1 MTATLERPRQ
11 YTLPSFERQM
21 SVRASI
27 LIGLLAFA
35 LYLTPALRVVQ
46 LNPDVVEYVD
56 VARRLLNGEGY
67 RLGVKAYHFGGTEVL
82 HHGLAERPPLFPLL
96 VAGLLGLGLDLR
108 AVQVV
113 NALLAAVSVGLV
125 AEIGRSLFGRSVGAA
140 AGLLAAISPVVLA
153 RMIPPMTEAL
163 TIALILLATWIV
175 VRAPEPARR
184 QDYLLAGLALGL
196 GYLTRPTVA
205 ALALALL
212 PALVLAAQD
221 RRGAVRAAG
230 WLSVGVLVF
239 AIPISLYSLATQGS
253 LSYSGQ
259 SYLYA
264 VHKDSD
270 VLRNGYGRP
279 LPTPVEFITSNVD
292 FVVVAILENVR
303 DYANL
308 LALDREWLRPLLP
321 AWIGVVLALALR
333 AYPRRAIVPAA
344 LALAS
349 FATYALTWANF
360 QERYQIPVLLL
371 LLPFLAH
378 GLTRLGLTRIPLGP
392 LPRSLPLFLAV
403 VVVGWWWLPTWRHQ
417 YQDEFRY
424 GDEEVTPRVDDG
436 LRWTGPPRWSDDPEL
451 ARINAW
457 LHDNTDRDD
466 VLTHGQPW
474 PYTFFTMRPATLLPT
489 KLTPDRLQ
497 TFLTEYHVAY
507 VLLDQRDRD
516 RRDYRADLEA
526 LARDG
531 VTVST
536 IGSFRIYDTRSLWRP
551 SRSGRARFVGTA
563 FRQVY
568 WPEV

>member
-1 MTATLERPRQ
+1 VTATLERPRQ

-67 RLGVKAYHFGGTEVL
+67 RLGVKAYHFGGTAVL

-563 FRQVY
+563 SRRVY

>member
-96 VAGLLGLGLDLR
+96 VAGLLGLGLDFR

-205 ALALALL
+205 ALALALM
-212 PALVLAAQD
+212 PAVVLAAQD

>member
-11 YTLPSFERQM
+11 YTLPGFERLT
-21 SVRASI
+21 SVRASV

-35 LYLTPALRVVQ
+35 LYLTPSLRVVQ

-67 RLGVKAYHFGGTEVL
+67 RLGVKAYHFGGTAVL

-239 AIPISLYSLATQGS
+239 AIPISLYSIATQGS

-279 LPTPVEFITSNVD
+279 LPTPVEFITSNFG
-292 FVVVAILENVR
+292 FVVVAILENAR

-308 LALDREWLRPLLP
+308 LLLDREWLRPLLP
-321 AWIGVVLALALR
+321 AWIGVLLALALR
-333 AYPRRAIVPAA
+333 AYPRRAIIPAA

-378 GLTRLGLTRIPLGP
+378 GLTRLGLTRIPLGR

-563 FRQVY
+563 SRRVY

>member
-11 YTLPSFERQM
+11 YTLPGFERLT
-21 SVRASI
+21 SVRASV

-35 LYLTPALRVVQ
+35 LYLTPSLRVVQ

-67 RLGVKAYHFGGTEVL
+67 RLGVKAYHFGGTAVL

-279 LPTPVEFITSNVD
+279 LPTPVEFITSNFG
-292 FVVVAILENVR
+292 FVVVAILENAR

-308 LALDREWLRPLLP
+308 LLLDREWLRPLLP
-321 AWIGVVLALALR
+321 AWIGVLLALALR
-333 AYPRRAIVPAA
+333 AYPRRAIIPAA

-378 GLTRLGLTRIPLGP
+378 GLTRLGLTRIPLGR

-526 LARDG
+526 LSGEG